1 MTSDELERI
10 KTFRAQA
17 LASGSEWELRGAVV
31 NDEQRL
37 IDEVERLRKAL
48 VSVLALVP
56 CTCGRADGHVDECT
70 FRLAL
75 QAADGR

>member
-10 KTFRAQA
+10 KTFRTQA
-17 LASGSEWELRGAVV
+17 LASGNEWELRGAVV

-56 CTCGRADGHVDECT
+56 CTCGRSDVHAADCALT
-70 FRLAL
+70 LAL
-75 QAADGR
+75 RQAGRL